1 MAGYE
6 VDNFEKALFD
16 TAQRII
22 EKAVALGEEESG
34 DLSDSVRTLLIRE
47 APKGM
52 PLSWIIYLR
61 NVATALGEEE
71 VDTQRQAILRRVGDA
86 IVEAIDEGQVDD
98 LQ

>member
-1 MAGYE
+1 
-6 VDNFEKALFD
+6 
-16 TAQRII
+16 
-22 EKAVALGEEESG
+22 
-34 DLSDSVRTLLIRE
+34 
-47 APKGM
+47 M

-71 VDTQRQAILRRVGDA
+71 VDTRRQAILRRVGDA